1 VTWPGAILLPLAA
14 ILVAGCSLLR
24 AGLGLGPSAPPPAAA
39 PAAVPAPANA
49 TPSVLVAAHVR
60 RAQVFEQEGD
70 FRRALDEWKIA
81 LTVEPG
87 SETLQARR
95 RALEARIAARV
106 AERLAQGRDAL
117 TGGAHLEARRHFLAV
132 LALDPLNQPA
142 LDALR
147 SEVREVRVLLHTVRR
162 GETLAELSERYYG
175 DRTRGQV
182 IEDTNRLRGAAHL
195 QMGTRL
201 RIPEI
206 PGVPFLAPDSRA
218 RPSPLETPEVN
229 PLVFEIREALDRGE
243 WVQALADTER
253 LLAGSPQ
260 QLEGVELKKAALYGL
275 GKSQLGERRT
285 AEAYQTLT
293 QLARLSPGYRDSA
306 ALLTQA
312 RDRLVQ
318 QHYSEGLRLYRDE
331 RLAEAIAE
339 WRAALELDPDHANA
353 RRNLE
358 QAQRVLQG
366 LQQRRRAP
374 GSGG

>member
-1 VTWPGAILLPLAA
+1 MLLVGCGLLPP
-14 ILVAGCSLLR
+14 
-24 AGLGLGPSAPPPAAA
+24 GLGLGPPAPSPAAA
-39 PAAVPAPANA
+39 PDPAPAPA
-49 TPSVLVAAHVR
+49 TATVTRAAPAILVAAHVR

-70 FRRALDEWKIA
+70 LRRALDEWKIA

-87 SETLQARR
+87 NETLQARR
-95 RALEARIAARV
+95 RALETRIAARV
-106 AERLAQGRDAL
+106 AERLGQGRDAL
-117 TGGAHLEARRHFLAV
+117 TRGAHLEARRHFLAA
-132 LALDPLNQPA
+132 LAVDPLNQPA

-147 SEVREVRVLLHTVRR
+147 SEVREVRVLFHTVRR

-195 QMGTRL
+195 QTGTRL

-206 PGVPFLAPDSRA
+206 PGVPFLAPDARP
-218 RPSPLETPEVN
+218 RPSPLETPEVS

-243 WVQALADTER
+243 WAQALADTEK

-306 ALLTQA
+306 ALLAQA

-318 QHYSEGLRLYRDE
+318 QHYSEGLRLYREE
-331 RLAEAIAE
+331 RLEEAIAE

-366 LQQRRRAP
+366 LQQRRRPTGP
-374 GSGG
+374 GG

>member
-1 VTWPGAILLPLAA
+1 MLL
-14 ILVAGCSLLR
+14 AGCSLLPP
-24 AGLGLGPSAPPPAAA
+24 GLGLGPPAPSPAAA
-39 PAAVPAPANA
+39 PAPAPAPAAA
-49 TPSVLVAAHVR
+49 TVTPAAPAILVAAHVR

-70 FRRALDEWKIA
+70 LRRALDEWKIA

-87 SETLQARR
+87 NETLQARR

-106 AERLAQGRDAL
+106 AERLGQGRDAL
-117 TGGAHLEARRHFLAV
+117 TRGAHLEARRHFLAA
-132 LALDPLNQPA
+132 LAVDPLNQPA

-147 SEVREVRVLLHTVRR
+147 SEVREVRVLFHTVRR

-195 QMGTRL
+195 QTGTRL

-206 PGVPFLAPDSRA
+206 PGVPFLAPDARP
-218 RPSPLETPEVN
+218 RPSPLETPEVS

-243 WVQALADTER
+243 WAQALADTEK

-306 ALLTQA
+306 ALLAQA

-318 QHYSEGLRLYRDE
+318 QHYSEGLRLYREE
-331 RLAEAIAE
+331 RLEEAIAE

-366 LQQRRRAP
+366 LQQRRRPTGP
-374 GSGG
+374 GG

>member
-1 VTWPGAILLPLAA
+1 VRRAGPASVPLAVV
-14 ILVAGCSLLR
+14 LLAGCSLLSPGG
-24 AGLGLGPSAPPPAAA
+24 AQGPQGLPAPPPRVGSAPGAAA
-39 PAAVPAPANA
+39 SA
-49 TPSVLVAAHVR
+49 VLVAAHVR
-60 RAQVFEQEGD
+60 KAQVFEQDGD
-70 FRRALDEWKIA
+70 LRRALDEWKIA

-87 SETLQARR
+87 NEKLQARR
-95 RALEARIAARV
+95 RDLEARIASRV
-106 AERLAQGRDAL
+106 AEQMGQGRDAL
-117 TGGAHLEARRHFLAV
+117 ARGAHLEARRHFLGV
-132 LALDPLNQPA
+132 LALDPLNQAA

-175 DRTRGQV
+175 DRTRGRV

-195 QMGTRL
+195 QTGLRL
-201 RIPEI
+201 RIPEL
-206 PGVPFLAPDSRA
+206 PGVPFLAPESRP
-218 RPSPLETPEVN
+218 RTSPLETLEVN

-243 WVQALADTER
+243 WTQALADTER

-293 QLARLSPGYRDSA
+293 QLARLSPGYRDGA
-306 ALLTQA
+306 ALLAQA

-318 QHYSEGLRLYRDE
+318 QHYSEGLRLYREE
-331 RLAEAIAE
+331 RLEEAIAE
-339 WRAALELDPDHANA
+339 WRAALELDPEHANA

-366 LQQRRRAP
+366 LQQRRRPP
-374 GSGG
+374 GAGG